1 MGAIETPSDEAPGAT
16 RSKATRRT
24 FLKGM
29 AAPLLAAA
37 FAGPAL
43 ADEVVKLPAPRTTG
57 GKTLMEAISLRR
69 STRAFGAKAIAPQ
82 TLSDLLWAAFG
93 INRPESGGRTA
104 PSWRGSYEIDIYAA
118 DAGGV
123 WFYDAAAHAIRN
135 VLTDDIRAEIGAQP
149 FVATAPVVLIY
160 VADRSRMDD
169 APEEEQIRFA
179 YVDAAF
185 VSQNVYLF
193 AASAGLNTVVIG
205 SIKADAVWKRL
216 GLRDDQIVTLGQPIG
231 HAP

>member
-1 MGAIETPSDEAPGAT
+1 MVPIDAPTDATLRVAGAST
-16 RSKATRRT
+16 TRRM

-29 AAPLLAAA
+29 AAPLLATA
-37 FAGPAL
+37 FAGPSL
-43 ADEVVKLPAPRTTG
+43 ADELVKLPAPRMMG

-69 STRAFGAKAIAPQ
+69 STRAFSTQAIDRQ

-104 PSWRGSYEIDIYAA
+104 PSWHGSYEIDIYAA
-118 DAGGV
+118 DADGV
-123 WFYDAAAHAIRN
+123 WFYDAVGHAIRK
-135 VLTDDIRAEIGAQP
+135 VLQQDIRAEIGEQP

-160 VADRSRMDD
+160 VADRSRMYA

-179 YVDAAF
+179 YVDTAF
-185 VSQNVYLF
+185 VSQNAYLF
-193 AASAGLNTVVIG
+193 AASAGLKTVVIG

-231 HAP
+231 YAA